1 MAREFDGPLT
11 KDDISW
17 LEARLP
23 QDQIDHLK
31 ALHGVKGKAD
41 SEASQAK
48 VAEKAQAEAAEA
60 AEAAQKAADEAEAQ
74 RVADAAQA
82 EVDRARDAAQA
93 ADRPPAEDA
102 GEPTDPSAVETTSF
116 DVLKSTEAEVKEWSV
131 TASDDQKAEALAL
144 EQMREDRD
152 PRKGVVALLS

>member
-1 MAREFDGPLT
+1 MSRSFDGPLS

-23 QDQIDHLK
+23 VQQVEHLK

-41 SEASQAK
+41 SAESQAK
-48 VAEKAQAEAAEA
+48 VADKAAAEA
-60 AEAAQKAADEAEAQ
+60 EEARLKAEKEAEEAEAQ
-74 RVADAAQA
+74 RVAAEAQE

-93 ADRPPAEDA
+93 ADRDPAEKP
-102 GEPTDPSAVETTSF
+102 GETTDPSTPETASF
-116 DVLKSTEAEVKEWSV
+116 DVLKSTEAEVKDWSA
-131 TASDDQKAEALAL
+131 TASADQKAEALAL